1 METYFL
7 DLAFR
12 GYESRV
18 GASAAVRIKN
28 FSDSERRYDQPNLKL
43 ITHECASYVELDE
56 GISNLIA
63 ELEGI
68 RQKGKRMFEK
78 SRREFRGKLKG
89 GS

>member
-12 GYESRV
+12 GYESGI
-18 GASAAVRIKN
+18 GASAGVRIKN
-28 FSDSERRYDQPNLKL
+28 CSDSERRYDQPNLTL

-56 GISNLIA
+56 GISKLIA
-63 ELEGI
+63 ELESI

-78 SRREFRGKLKG
+78 SQREFRPK
-89 GS
+89 SN

>member
-12 GYESRV
+12 GYESGI

-28 FSDSERRYDQPNLKL
+28 CSASERRYDQPNLKL

-56 GISNLIA
+56 GITKLIA
-63 ELEGI
+63 ELESI

-78 SRREFRGKLKG
+78 SHSEFRR
-89 GS
+89 S

>member
-12 GYESRV
+12 GYESRI

-28 FSDSERRYDQPNLKL
+28 YSDSERRYDQPNLKM

-56 GISNLIA
+56 GISKLIA
-63 ELEGI
+63 ELESI
-68 RQKGKRMFEK
+68 RQKGKRMFEQSHRK
-78 SRREFRGKLKG
+78 FSEK
-89 GS
+89 